1 MMYVFLLVGFV
12 CTAAV
17 FYFFL
22 RRRPHALIVLVY
34 EKAGTPPP
42 NSRLKNEWINPHA
55 FETMLQRLKSRRFT
69 PVSLEKIA
77 EGKLPQKP
85 VLLAFMGGYQSFITD
100 IFPLLEKHQTQAAV
114 FIPPALMSTYN
125 GWQDPHQEPW
135 QNLLTEKQLKILQKS
150 GLVSF
155 GALGLE
161 AEDLTQRPQE
171 YASYSARESLFR
183 LKTQLGLKPNGFAF
197 WPAAEFDAQRAARI
211 LPENF
216 KAPVL
221 TPRIGVNKR
230 MGKHRLLKVLFP
242 AKNPLRVRYALWKHR

>member
-22 RRRPHALIVLVY
+22 RRRPHALFVLAY
-34 EKAGTPPP
+34 EKIGKAPKH
-42 NSRLKNEWINPHA
+42 SRLKKEWVSPSQ
-55 FETMLQRLKSRRFT
+55 FEKELKWLRLHGFT

-114 FIPPALMSTYN
+114 FIPPALMGTYN

-135 QNLLTEKQLKILQKS
+135 QNLLTEKQLKTLQKS
-150 GLVSF
+150 GLISF

-161 AEDLTQRPQE
+161 AEDLTQQPQE

>member
-22 RRRPHALIVLVY
+22 CRRPHALFVLAY
-34 EKAGTPPP
+34 EKIGKAPKH
-42 NSRLKNEWINPHA
+42 SRLKKEWVSPSQ
-55 FETMLQRLKSRRFT
+55 FEKELKWLRLHGFT
-69 PVSLEKIA
+69 PVSLQKLSD
-77 EGKLPQKP
+77 GKLPHKP

-100 IFPLLEKHQTQAAV
+100 IFPLLEKYQTPAAV
-114 FIPPALMSTYN
+114 FIPPAWIGTYN

-150 GLVSF
+150 GLISF